1 MRYRTPVLFGTLA
14 LALAACGTPQE
25 RCIARESRDL
35 RVLDRL
41 IAETEGTIA
50 RGFALE
56 SESFVITQTVP
67 CQVRGPNN
75 TIVTDLCETEQVVER
90 TRPVAVN
97 LDDERAKLRS
107 MQDRRAELSRSV
119 GARIEACRVAYPE

>member
-1 MRYRTPVLFGTLA
+1 MRYSHSVLIGTIA
-14 LALAACGTPQE
+14 VVLAACGTPQE

-35 RVLDRL
+35 RVLDQL

-56 SESFVITQTVP
+56 QESFVITQTVP

-107 MQDRRAELSRSV
+107 MQARRAELAQTV
-119 GARIEACRVAYPE
+119 GGRIEACRVAYPE

>member
-1 MRYRTPVLFGTLA
+1 MRHRTPILA
-14 LALAACGTPQE
+14 GMIAVALAACGTPQE

-35 RVLDRL
+35 RVLDQL

-56 SESFVITQTVP
+56 RESFVITQTFP
-67 CQVRGPNN
+67 CQVRGPDN
-75 TIVTDLCETEQVVER
+75 TVVTDLCDTEQVVER

-97 LDDERAKLRS
+97 LDDERAKLQS
-107 MQDRRAELSRSV
+107 MQTRRAELARSV
-119 GARIEACRVAYPE
+119 ATRIDACRVAFPE